1 MSIYGVENYG
11 NYKLVNDLPQWMK
24 AERYD
29 YCESF
34 FENRSASRVK
44 KHRVSLK
51 KFFSIMF

>member
-34 FENRSASRVK
+34 YEKTSTSKAK
-44 KHRVSLK
+44 KHRVLLR

>member
-34 FENRSASRVK
+34 FENRSASKVK